1 MHSAGGADA
10 EGRAA
15 LPHLLR
21 RGLPGMWPG
30 GEALITGVIAL
41 VIRWRRGRI
50 IVAPHEASALALL
63 LEIPADELRA
73 TLGHH
78 LRILMAVAGRHQ
90 RGPAGGTS
98 ASARRRLQRLLI
110 DRHKVFDTVR
120 AAFTAEQPA
129 HPETPR
135 QPCCFV
141 AATRRPERGVRPL
154 HGLGQDLP

>member
-1 MHSAGGADA
+1 MLCEPDGTQQKDFLDAEGFVPLEKPDTLRGGADA

-21 RGLPGMWPG
+21 RGLPGMRPG

-41 VIRWRRGRI
+41 VIGRHRGRI
-50 IVAPHEASALALL
+50 IVTPHQAGTLALL

-90 RGPAGGTS
+90 RGAAGGTS
-98 ASARRRLQRLLI
+98 ASARRAGP
-110 DRHKVFDTVR
+110 V
-120 AAFTAEQPA
+120 PA
-129 HPETPR
+129 LGA
-135 QPCCFV
+135 CCS
-141 AATRRPERGVRPL
+141 AP
-154 HGLGQDLP
+154 